1 MALGGRRSRLE
12 VFGGSAHHEE
22 LTLVAGDD
30 AFLAEAHLLGN
41 LPRAFVPREDQE
53 SKARRRE
60 LIDPEPKDLGD
71 ERRPESLTDE
81 IGSQPVADVEGSR
94 LASENQQLKVKNL
107 NVATGASKIE
117 ASVDRLEQQAH
128 HIQELLDA
136 E

>member
-1 MALGGRRSRLE
+1 MRKSIWNGTLIVVAPDSPRVVKFRFTGIAIWILALSFVLSFLTIAAFAY
-12 VFGGSAHHEE
+12 VFTPSP
-22 LTLVAGDD
+22 T
-30 AFLAEAHLLGN
+30 
-41 LPRAFVPREDQE
+41 
-53 SKARRRE
+53 
-60 LIDPEPKDLGD
+60 
-71 ERRPESLTDE
+71 
-81 IGSQPVADVEGSR
+81 ADVEGSR